1 MRSAEVG
8 LRDPSQGAVQL
19 SKVAPRAGALGLA
32 SDRHGGLLDGPD
44 EKGAEGDELE
54 RSYIPLSLARSKM
67 AALTAELAA
76 MKQKHLQLID
86 SVAARYEAMTS
97 DTRAHF
103 EGIVDEVKAR
113 ASLRLKE
120 NKASMEELRE
130 EIVLIQEAQAAKNA
144 QYRAEIKAAVKEQGR
159 LQQLLIDTEAEAEAL
174 RAQHDAESA
183 LFAARAAEIDMLMAT
198 RVPREELEALQ
209 AQKEEVEQ
217 RAANETKEFEEKHG
231 AATSEADQ
239 LRADL
244 ADLTARHEALQAES
258 EAAAASLAEKEEEL
272 QRARTEAEETKAAL
286 AAAEE
291 SVASLTT
298 QLSEASSG
306 SESALEEARAETQSL
321 QDRLTEQEGRV
332 ALLETQL
339 LTAQASAG
347 SGGEGGEGSGPAR
360 VVLMPDPELQ
370 QRVRSL
376 ESEMNKLL
384 RENTDLARLI
394 HEREEAVSASNDALA
409 RAKTQ
414 AKQSAITTVGSSG
427 LGAAAAGEDD
437 EFVDEVDEDA
447 PSEYED
453 QEVQEEVTEE
463 VDEPGSEQPAPTSG
477 GSAETE
483 ARRAEL
489 AEQLSALESSSA
501 DRSASIAS
509 LEKELKPK
517 VVDYKSRL
525 ADFKSDSARKEL
537 EVSLGYDRL
546 VDHEGGEPHDLR
558 PADLAQLEEMLSW
571 NESQALLKPQLAARV
586 STLKEAKKSLEG
598 NKTLLAEKKNAI
610 GELKSSGAPPEEV
623 KAREHEFLALR
634 TQMQADATELKAS
647 YASYEESLKDFKAKE
662 ADLQGYFAKFHV
674 DDEHAPDKPRK
685 LGPEQQAKIERLVAL
700 VANKSKERDLLK
712 SLAEEVNQ
720 KNTLLKSLKQER
732 DTMAAQGKEIQ
743 QQMDALPSAAPVR
756 DAAAAAT
763 PRTVTKTFVRT
774 VTKRVKKPKPMRRR
788 AVGGSHSRANGTGT
802 GTGTGGE
809 AHVPAVLLTD
819 LKAIDLKGKGK
830 YAPREYAP
838 VTPTVFK
845 AASVEQSQAAGAG
858 SATVAHSAPSSSSS
872 SSGGS
877 DPALKAKYDTLFAKS
892 QRLQSELDQARQSSS
907 TSAEALAARETELAQ
922 LREQIRILT
931 EENPDERVGAL
942 SAQLAAQRA
951 EVDAAQERHQERLA
965 EMAQSGSAARA
976 EADAKSE
983 EIAHLKAEVK
993 TMQDKVKQANAKAA
1007 AAARSSGGAAA
1018 VAAAASAA
1026 SGGDGGG
1033 GVVGGVDPAVVAQYE
1048 SQVSSLEERVADLEG
1063 QVETTSSE
1071 RDAHAQ
1077 SIAEL
1082 QARIAELESEAEAH
1096 SGSLRDQLAARES
1109 ELTSAHEAR
1118 IQELEAQI
1126 HENVEK
1132 LRITKKKAKELHEAL
1147 VAETARREALEG
1159 DVTNLN
1165 ATIAGMEESTA
1176 AAKASVDG
1184 LKAEIT
1190 KRDTTIATKAS
1201 EIASLEETKAKLEGE
1216 VSFLEVRN
1224 VEEIR
1229 RRKEFQFKYEDAKGK
1244 VRVYARVRPFSKAEV
1259 AAEEKTLLRPGTNE
1273 WTLWSVHTLTHAS
1286 MHQRAICTRRVAA
1299 LFARCMLGRAGRKL
1313 DSRRRRPKSWPRLT
1327 VSFFFP
1333 SLIFSFL
1340 ALSAFSSCLIVSTRR
1355 RRTTKAW

>member
-1 MRSAEVG
+1 MQVA
-8 LRDPSQGAVQL
+8 
-19 SKVAPRAGALGLA
+19 KVAPRAGALGLA
-32 SDRHGGLLDGPD
+32 SERAGGLLDGPD

-54 RSYIPLSLARSKM
+54 RSYIPLSLARSRM
-67 AALTAELAA
+67 AALTSELAA
-76 MKQKHLQLID
+76 MKAKHLQLID

-159 LQQLLIDTEAEAEAL
+159 LQQLLIDSEAEVEAL

-183 LFAARAAEIDMLMAT
+183 LFQARKDEIDMLMAT

-217 RAANETKEFEEKHG
+217 RAASETAEFEQKL
-231 AATSEADQ
+231 AAAASEADQ

-244 ADLTARHEALQAES
+244 ADLSARHEALQAES

-272 QRARTEAEETKAAL
+272 QRARTEAEETKVAL

-291 SVASLTT
+291 SVAALTA
-298 QLSEASSG
+298 QLSEANSG
-306 SESALEEARAETQSL
+306 SESALQEARAETQSL

-347 SGGEGGEGSGPAR
+347 SGGGEGGEGSGPAR

-376 ESEMNKLL
+376 ESEMNKIL
-384 RENTDLARLI
+384 RENADLAKLI
-394 HEREEAVSASNDALA
+394 HERDDAVSASNDALA
-409 RAKTQ
+409 RAKAQ
-414 AKQSAITTVGSSG
+414 AKQSAITA
-427 LGAAAAGEDD
+427 LGAAGAVAGADED

-447 PSEYED
+447 PSEYEE

-463 VDEPGSEQPAPTSG
+463 VDEPGSEPEPTPAASNATAAA
-477 GSAETE
+477 SAEAE
-483 ARRAEL
+483 QRRAEL
-489 AEQLSALESSSA
+489 AQQLSDLEATATERGAAISA
-501 DRSASIAS
+501 

-517 VVDYKSRL
+517 VVDYKARL
-525 ADFKSDSARKEL
+525 AEFKSDSERKAL
-537 EVSLGYDRL
+537 ESALGYDRL
-546 VDHEGGEPHDLR
+546 VDEAGGEAHDLR
-558 PADLAQLEEMLSW
+558 PADLKQLEEMLQW
-571 NESQALLKPQLAARV
+571 NESQSLLKPQLAARV
-586 STLKEAKKSLEG
+586 AALKDSKKTLES
-598 NKTLLAEKKNAI
+598 NKTLLADLKNAI
-610 GELKSSGAPPEEV
+610 GELKSGGAEPDAV
-623 KAREHEFLALR
+623 KAKEQEFLSLR
-634 TQMQADATELKAS
+634 TRMQADATELKAS
-647 YASYEESLKDFKAKE
+647 YAEYEQNLKDFKARE
-662 ADLQGYFAKFHV
+662 AELQGLFVKFHV
-674 DDEHAPDKPRK
+674 DDGHAEDKPRK
-685 LGPEQQAKIERLVAL
+685 LGAEMQAQIERLVGL

-712 SLAEEVNQ
+712 ALAEEVNA
-720 KNTLLKSLKQER
+720 KNTQLKSLKAER
-732 DTMAAQGKEIQ
+732 DDAAAEAKDVQSQI
-743 QQMDALPSAAPVR
+743 DALPSAAASAPAPPPPV
-756 DAAAAAT
+756 AT
-763 PRTVTKTFVRT
+763 PRTVTKTFLRT
-774 VTKRVKKPKPMRRR
+774 VTKRVKKPKPTRRR
-788 AVGGSHSRANGTGT
+788 AVAGGARTNG
-802 GTGTGGE
+802 GGGA

-819 LKAIDLKGKGK
+819 LKPIDLRGKGK

-845 AASVEQSQAAGAG
+845 AASVDTAGASAGAG
-858 SATVAHSAPSSSSS
+858 AAAHSGP

-877 DPALKAKYDTLFAKS
+877 DPALKAKYDALHAKS
-892 QRLQSELDQARQSSS
+892 QRLQSELDQARLDSSS
-907 TSAEALAARETELAQ
+907 SAEALAARENELAQ

-951 EVDAAQERHQERLA
+951 EVDAAQARHQERLA
-965 EMAQSGSAARA
+965 EVAQSGSAARA
-976 EADAKSE
+976 EADAKAE

-993 TMQDKVKQANAKAA
+993 TMQEKVKQANAKASA
-1007 AAARSSGGAAA
+1007 AAARSSGGAVAA
-1018 VAAAASAA
+1018 ATATAAAASGA
-1026 SGGDGGG
+1026 SDG

-1048 SQVSSLEERVADLEG
+1048 SQVSGLEERVADLEG
-1063 QVETTSSE
+1063 QVESVSGE

-1082 QARIAELESEAEAH
+1082 QARIGELEAEAEAH
-1096 SGSLRDQLAARES
+1096 SGSLSEQLARKEA
-1109 ELTSAHEAR
+1109 ELTSAHQSR
-1118 IQELEAQI
+1118 VHELEAQI
-1126 HENVEK
+1126 SENVEK

-1147 VAETARREALEG
+1147 TIETAKREGLE
-1159 DVTNLN
+1159 TNVSDLT

-1184 LKAEIT
+1184 LKAEIAH
-1190 KRDTTIATKAS
+1190 RDTTIATKSS
-1201 EIASLEETKAKLEGE
+1201 EISALSDTKAKLESE

-1224 VEEIR
+1224 VEEIK

-1273 WTLWSVHTLTHAS
+1273 WTLWSVHAQRTAS
-1286 MHQRAICTRRVAA
+1286 LSAAPRTTAHSAICCAICA
-1299 LFARCMLGRAGRKL
+1299 
-1313 DSRRRRPKSWPRLT
+1313 
-1327 VSFFFP
+1327 
-1333 SLIFSFL
+1333 
-1340 ALSAFSSCLIVSTRR
+1340 
-1355 RRTTKAW
+1355 